1 MGKGSFQAIMVIFV
15 LLSSPLVVA
24 NSAVG
29 MESVVILDELDLGLE
44 GAAVSPDGKTILAH
58 GAESAI
64 FVIDSE
70 APANNSKSDF
80 IGSENLMDASFHPS
94 GNTALLVGEEG
105 LVLRFISA
113 NNTIENVGGAS
124 NFGSTELKAVSW
136 NGDGS
141 WAYIGG
147 EGGWIWRFRE
157 LDGGGL
163 EVIPLENRGESDIN
177 SISCLRGYNICIVSS
192 SVDGIGVINQEHELF
207 WIGGYGNPWIDVTCP
222 SSTSMECVVISSDLT
237 IARIRMNIED
247 PSKTTIYDND
257 IVQLQGFGG
266 QGFDASMTGIKIQ
279 KDGSS
284 LISLAPFGLIEHD
297 LEESKSFHW
306 LDNTDAVDF
315 DASISGERIVS
326 TWGTGPFDGWILTSS
341 GTIVSFTTPT
351 TDEGGT
357 MLEIWIGII
366 ILGGAALMIAS
377 LLTSSSPRLSR
388 WVTKKIGSEEE
399 RKSVIREERRLSK
412 KKRRA

>member
-1 MGKGSFQAIMVIFV
+1 MGKVRFGAIMGIFV

-24 NSAVG
+24 QSSVE
-29 MESVVILDELDLGLE
+29 MDSVVVLDEIDLGLE
-44 GAAVSPDGKTILAH
+44 GASVSPDGKTVLAH

-64 FVIDSE
+64 FVFESE
-70 APANNSKSDF
+70 EPENNSKSDF
-80 IGSENLMDASFHPS
+80 IGGENLLDSSFHPS
-94 GNTALLVGEEG
+94 GNTALLVGEGG
-105 LVLRFISA
+105 LVLRYISS
-113 NNTIENVGGAS
+113 NSTIESAGGAS

-147 EGGWIWRFRE
+147 EGGWIWRFRG
-157 LDGGGL
+157 LDGGGV
-163 EVIPLENRGESDIN
+163 EAIPLENRGESDIN
-177 SISCLRGYNICIVSS
+177 AISCLRGYNTCIVSS

-247 PSKTTIYDND
+247 PSKTAIYDND
-257 IVQLQGFGG
+257 IVQLK
-266 QGFDASMTGIKIQ
+266 GFDGIMTGINVQ
-279 KDGSS
+279 KEGNS

-297 LEESKSFHW
+297 LQESRSFHW

-315 DASISGERIVS
+315 DASISGERIIS
-326 TWGTGPFDGWILTSS
+326 TWGTGPFDGWILTDS
-341 GTIVSFTTPT
+341 GTVVSFTMAKAA
-351 TDEGGT
+351 EGGT
-357 MLEIWIGII
+357 MLEIWIGVI
-366 ILGGAALMIAS
+366 ILGGTALMIVS

-399 RKSVIREERRLSK
+399 RKGVIREERRLSK
-412 KKRRA
+412 KKGRA